1 MRILLDTHIL
11 LWAGLKMARVPVV
24 AATMIDDFQNE
35 VVFSSASIWEIAI
48 KRRLDRNSPTVDART
63 FRENLLANGYRELP
77 INGLHAAQVQDLPS
91 LHKDPFDRILV
102 AQAMVEGLLLL
113 TSDRMVARY
122 PGPIQKV

>member
-1 MRILLDTHIL
+1 MWLLPHPLMIRI
-11 LWAGLKMARVPVV
+11 AMSV
-24 AATMIDDFQNE
+24 AATMIDDIQNE

-48 KRRLDRNSPTVDART
+48 KRRMDRNSPIVDARA
-63 FRENLLANGYRELP
+63 FRQGLLANGYQELP
-77 INGLHAAQVQDLPS
+77 IDGLHSAQVQDLPS

-102 AQAMVEGLLLL
+102 AQALVEGLLLL